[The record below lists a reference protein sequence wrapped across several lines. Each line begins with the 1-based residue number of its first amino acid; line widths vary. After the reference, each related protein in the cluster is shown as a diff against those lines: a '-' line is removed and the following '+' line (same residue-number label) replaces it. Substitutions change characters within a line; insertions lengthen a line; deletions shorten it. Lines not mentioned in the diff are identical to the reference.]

1 MLVSFTHAE
10 TGEQVWVNPYQVR
23 TVRGDKQITYIAM
36 SLATVESAGIGVT
49 ESAGVIPVKQDVEK
63 VVKILNDHMA

>member
-1 MLVSFTHAE
+1 MLVKFTHAE
-10 TGEQVWVNPYQVR
+10 TGEEIWVNPYQVR

-36 SLATVESAGIGVT
+36 SLTTLDSAGFGIA

-63 VVKILNDHMA
+63 VVKVLNDYMG